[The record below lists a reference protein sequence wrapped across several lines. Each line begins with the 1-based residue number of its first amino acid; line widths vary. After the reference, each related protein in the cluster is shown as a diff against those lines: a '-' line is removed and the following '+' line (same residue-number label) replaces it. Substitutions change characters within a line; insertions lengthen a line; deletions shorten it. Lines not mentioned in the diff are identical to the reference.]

1 MIPSTSATSWNGSPS
16 GYPKPDWPRHD
27 TGAERAQHGPD
38 LAAQTALMLLGNV
51 EIVEGVTL
59 HLLDG
64 QIRKSGFRQEL
75 QCLLFAP
82 HRAETFA
89 VSRQRDRHAMHGR
102 NRIQK
107 RPHGMVE
114 ILLHIA

>member
-1 MIPSTSATSWNGSPS
+1 MVRRAATQSPIGLATMPAQSELSTART
-16 GYPKPDWPRHD
+16 
-27 TGAERAQHGPD
+27 